1 MANNGGGE
9 NWKKGRN
16 TLLSFTHGYTTY
28 GFKPEMW
35 QSTKMLK
42 MCSLLICSG
51 VTTDFFTYI
60 SKHLVKYTTDSSLCE
75 TD

>member
-1 MANNGGGE
+1 MEGVRTG
-9 NWKKGRN
+9 KKGRN

-51 VTTDFFTYI
+51 VTTDFFYI
-60 SKHLVKYTTDSSLCE
+60 YKQTFGKVYNRLVTV
-75 TD
+75 